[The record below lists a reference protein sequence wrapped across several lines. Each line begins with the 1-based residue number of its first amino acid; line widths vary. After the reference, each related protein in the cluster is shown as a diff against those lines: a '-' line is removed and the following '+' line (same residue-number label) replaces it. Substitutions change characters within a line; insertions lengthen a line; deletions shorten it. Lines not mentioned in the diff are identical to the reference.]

1 MAVKKNNND
10 NTEERK
16 YSTLTK
22 DILKRVDHISIE
34 NELKESYLNY
44 AMSVIVSRALPDVR
58 DGLKPVHRRILY
70 AMYDANLTHDKPYKK
85 SAATVGEV
93 LARYHPHGDAA
104 VYGTMV
110 RMAQDFSMRYL
121 LVDGQGNFGSVDDDP
136 PAAMRYTEARMTK
149 FAEEM
154 LNDIEKETVKFVPN
168 FDDSRTE
175 PSVLPATVPQLLVNG
190 SMGIAI
196 GMATNM
202 PPHNLKEVVNAI
214 VYYIDHQD
222 AEIKDLMRYI
232 QGPDFPTAG
241 IIYGKEGIKEAY
253 TTGKGRIKLRARLE
267 IEETKKDREAIVV
280 KELPYGVVKTN
291 LHEKIA
297 ELVKQGKIEGV
308 ADIRDESSN
317 RSGIRLII
325 ELKKGV
331 ATQIVLNQLW
341 KHTDLEITFGI
352 INLALVNGEPKVLN
366 LKELI
371 KYFVDHRVEVITKRT
386 EYDLNQAK
394 AKAHILE
401 GLLIAQ
407 ANIEEVIRIIRQSE
421 NTEAARNT
429 LMSKFK
435 LSEKQAQ
442 AILDMP
448 LKRLTALEKL
458 KIEQELQQLR
468 EFIAYCEDLLA
479 HPEKILAVIKDEL
492 KNIAEKYGDDRRS
505 EIIGKTN
512 DTEIDEEDLIHD
524 EDVAVSITTQ
534 GFIKRVPASSY
545 RTQGRGGVGVQGG
558 KSQGEHYIEHLF
570 VASTKDY
577 LFIFTDR
584 GKAFWMKVHEIPAL
598 TKTSQG
604 KSIKFILNLAPDE
617 KITSYFT
624 VSDFNPKQSIIMVTK
639 MGTIK
644 KMELKHLENAKKRGI
659 LALTLE
665 NNDELIGVSAV
676 ESGDDFI
683 MTTASGL
690 ALRIN
695 EQKVRNMGRAAAGVK
710 GITLDDNDICV
721 SGNGIHKGESLIVI
735 TENGIGKRL
744 SSKQFNA
751 KGRGG
756 KGQIYIKPDN
766 KTGNVVS
773 VKTVGDKD
781 EIMVVTTDDMTIKIK
796 ADSIPELGRNAK
808 GVKIVNIS
816 DGAKVSDLAVVP
828 ADTEK
833 IKINKQKIILL
844 SLYFLIRA
852 FLYFTITLKSK
863 NK

>member
-1 MAVKKNNND
+1 MAVKNNNE
-10 NTEERK
+10 NSEERK

-407 ANIEEVIRIIRQSE
+407 ANIEEVIKIIRQSE

-492 KNIAEKYGDDRRS
+492 KNISEKYGDDRRS

-828 ADTEK
+828 ADSEK
-833 IKINKQKIILL
+833 
-844 SLYFLIRA
+844 
-852 FLYFTITLKSK
+852 
-863 NK
+863 

>member
-93 LARYHPHGDAA
+93 LARYHPHGDVA

-833 IKINKQKIILL
+833 
-844 SLYFLIRA
+844 
-852 FLYFTITLKSK
+852 
-863 NK
+863 

>member
-1 MAVKKNNND
+1 MAVKKNND
-10 NTEERK
+10 NSEERK

-222 AEIKDLMRYI
+222 TEIKDLMRYI

-253 TTGKGRIKLRARLE
+253 ITGKGRIKLRARLE

-280 KELPYGVVKTN
+280 KELPYGVVKTT

-624 VSDFNPKQSIIMVTK
+624 VSEFNPKQSIIMVTK

-695 EQKVRNMGRAAAGVK
+695 EQKVRNMGRAASGVK
-710 GITLDDNDICV
+710 GISLDDNDVCV

-833 IKINKQKIILL
+833 
-844 SLYFLIRA
+844 
-852 FLYFTITLKSK
+852 
-863 NK
+863 

>member
-1 MAVKKNNND
+1 M
-10 NTEERK
+10 
-16 YSTLTK
+16 
-22 DILKRVDHISIE
+22 
-34 NELKESYLNY
+34 
-44 AMSVIVSRALPDVR
+44 PDVR

-121 LVDGQGNFGSVDDDP
+121 LVDGQGNFGSIDDDP
-136 PAAMRYTEARMTK
+136 PAAMRYTEARMTR

-202 PPHNLKEVVNAI
+202 PTHNLREVVNAV

-280 KELPYGVVKTN
+280 KELPYGVVKTT

-317 RSGIRLII
+317 RAGIRLII

-331 ATQIVLNQLW
+331 ATQIVLNQLF
-341 KHTDLEITFGI
+341 KHTDLETTFGI

-386 EYDLNQAK
+386 EYDLNQAR

-407 ANIEEVIRIIRQSE
+407 ANIEEVIRIIRESE
-421 NTEAARNT
+421 NTDAARTT
-429 LMSKFK
+429 LMNRFK

-492 KNIAEKYGDDRRS
+492 KKIAEKYGDDRRS

-598 TKTSQG
+598 TKISQG
-604 KSIKFILNLAPDE
+604 KSIKFILNLAPEE

-624 VSDFNPKQSIIMVTK
+624 VSEFDPKQSIIMVTK

-665 NNDELIGVSAV
+665 NNDELVAVSAV
-676 ESGDDFI
+676 QTGDDFI
-683 MTTASGL
+683 MTTATGL
-690 ALRIN
+690 ALRIT
-695 EQKVRNMGRAAAGVK
+695 EEKIRKMGRAAAGVK
-710 GITLDDNDICV
+710 GIALDDDDICV
-721 SGNGIHKGESLIVI
+721 SGNAIHKGESLIVI

-744 SSKQFNA
+744 SSKQFNV

-766 KTGNVVS
+766 KTGKVVS

-828 ADTEK
+828 FDNEEK
-833 IKINKQKIILL
+833 K
-844 SLYFLIRA
+844 
-852 FLYFTITLKSK
+852 
-863 NK
+863 

>member
-1 MAVKKNNND
+1 MAIKKNNGKD
-10 NTEERK
+10 NNGAEERQ

-22 DILKRVDHISIE
+22 DILKRVNRISIE
-34 NELKESYLNY
+34 NELRESYLTY
-44 AMSVIVSRALPDVR
+44 SMSVIVSRALPDVR

-93 LARYHPHGDAA
+93 LARYHPHGDSA

-110 RMAQDFSMRYL
+110 RMAQDFAMRYL

-136 PAAMRYTEARMTK
+136 PAAMRYTEARMTR

-154 LNDIEKETVKFVPN
+154 LNDIEKDTVRFVPN

-202 PPHNLKEVVNAI
+202 PPHNLREVINAI
-214 VYYIDHQD
+214 SYYIDHQN
-222 AEIKDLMRYI
+222 AEIKDLMKYV

-267 IEETKKDREAIVV
+267 IEETKKDREAIIV
-280 KELPYGVVKTN
+280 KELPYNVVKTT

-297 ELVKQGKIEGV
+297 ELVKQGKIEGIS
-308 ADIRDESSN
+308 DIRDESSN
-317 RSGIRLII
+317 RAGIRLVI

-331 ATQIVLNQLW
+331 ATQIVLNQLF
-341 KHTDLEITFGI
+341 KHTDLETTFGI

-371 KYFVDHRVEVITKRT
+371 KYFVEHRVEVITKRT
-386 EYDLNQAK
+386 QFDLNQAK

-407 ANIEEVIRIIRQSE
+407 ANIEKVIKIIRESE
-421 NTEAARNT
+421 NTESARNT
-429 LMSKFK
+429 LMKTFK

-458 KIEQELQQLR
+458 KIEEELKELK
-468 EFIAYCEDLLA
+468 EFIAFCEDLLA
-479 HPEKILAVIKDEL
+479 HPNKILAVIKNEL
-492 KNIAEKYGDDRRS
+492 QKISERYGDDRKS

-598 TKTSQG
+598 TKLSQG
-604 KSIKFILNLAPDE
+604 KSVKFILNLAPDE

-624 VSDFNPKQSIIMVTK
+624 VSDFDPKQSIIMVTK
-639 MGTIK
+639 KGTIK

-659 LALTLE
+659 LALNLE
-665 NNDELIGVSAV
+665 NGDELVAVSAIQT
-676 ESGDDFI
+676 GDDFI
-683 MTTASGL
+683 MTTDSGL

-695 EQKVRNMGRAAAGVK
+695 EQKVRNMGRAAGGVK
-710 GITLDDNDICV
+710 GITLSGDDICV

-744 SSKQFNA
+744 SSKQFNV

-756 KGQIYIKPDN
+756 HGQIYIKLDN
-766 KTGNVVS
+766 RTGKVVS

-796 ADSIPELGRNAK
+796 ANSIPELGRNAK

-816 DGAKVSDLAVVP
+816 EGAKVSDLAVVP
-828 ADTEK
+828 SAEDK
-833 IKINKQKIILL
+833 
-844 SLYFLIRA
+844 
-852 FLYFTITLKSK
+852 
-863 NK
+863 

>member
-773 VKTVGDKD
+773 AKTVGDKD

-833 IKINKQKIILL
+833 
-844 SLYFLIRA
+844 
-852 FLYFTITLKSK
+852 
-863 NK
+863 

>member
-505 EIIGKTN
+505 EIIDKTN

-710 GITLDDNDICV
+710 GITLDDNDICI

-833 IKINKQKIILL
+833 
-844 SLYFLIRA
+844 
-852 FLYFTITLKSK
+852 
-863 NK
+863 

>member
-222 AEIKDLMRYI
+222 TEIKDLMRYI

-833 IKINKQKIILL
+833 
-844 SLYFLIRA
+844 
-852 FLYFTITLKSK
+852 
-863 NK
+863 

>member
-280 KELPYGVVKTN
+280 KELPYGVVKTT

-371 KYFVDHRVEVITKRT
+371 KYFVDHRIEVITKRT

-833 IKINKQKIILL
+833 
-844 SLYFLIRA
+844 
-852 FLYFTITLKSK
+852 
-863 NK
+863 

>member
-1 MAVKKNNND
+1 MAVKKNNGKD
-10 NTEERK
+10 NNGAEERQ

-22 DILKRVDHISIE
+22 DILKRVNRISIE
-34 NELKESYLNY
+34 NELRESYLTY
-44 AMSVIVSRALPDVR
+44 SMSVIVSRALPDVR

-93 LARYHPHGDAA
+93 LARYHPHGDSA

-110 RMAQDFSMRYL
+110 RMAQDFAMRYL

-136 PAAMRYTEARMTK
+136 PAAMRYTEARMTR

-154 LNDIEKETVKFVPN
+154 LNDIEKDTVRFVPN

-202 PPHNLKEVVNAI
+202 PPHNLREVINAI
-214 VYYIDHQD
+214 FYYIDHPN
-222 AEIKDLMRYI
+222 AEIKDLMKYV

-267 IEETKKDREAIVV
+267 IEETKKDREAIIV
-280 KELPYGVVKTN
+280 KELPYNVVKTT

-297 ELVKQGKIEGV
+297 ELVKQGKIEGIS
-308 ADIRDESSN
+308 DIRDESSN
-317 RSGIRLII
+317 RAGIRLVI

-331 ATQIVLNQLW
+331 ATQIVLNQLF
-341 KHTDLEITFGI
+341 KHTDLETTFGI

-371 KYFVDHRVEVITKRT
+371 KYFVEHRVDVITKRT
-386 EYDLNQAK
+386 EYDLKQAQ

-407 ANIEEVIRIIRQSE
+407 ANIEKVIKIIRESE
-421 NTEAARNT
+421 NTESARNT
-429 LMSKFK
+429 LMKTFK

-458 KIEQELQQLR
+458 KIEEELKELK

-479 HPEKILAVIKDEL
+479 HPNKILAVIKNEL
-492 KNIAEKYGDDRRS
+492 QKISERYGDDRKS

-598 TKTSQG
+598 SKLSQG

-624 VSDFNPKQSIIMVTK
+624 VSDFDPKQSIIMVTK
-639 MGTIK
+639 KGTIK

-665 NNDELIGVSAV
+665 NNDELVAVSAIQT
-676 ESGDDFI
+676 GDDFI
-683 MTTASGL
+683 MTTDSGL

-695 EQKVRNMGRAAAGVK
+695 EQKVRNMGRAAGGVK
-710 GITLDDNDICV
+710 GITLSGDDICV

-744 SSKQFNA
+744 SSKQFNV

-756 KGQIYIKPDN
+756 HGQIYIKLDN
-766 KTGNVVS
+766 RTGKVVS

-796 ADSIPELGRNAK
+796 ANSIPELGRNAK

-816 DGAKVSDLAVVP
+816 DGARVSDLAVVP
-828 ADTEK
+828 SSEDK
-833 IKINKQKIILL
+833 
-844 SLYFLIRA
+844 
-852 FLYFTITLKSK
+852 
-863 NK
+863 

>member
-429 LMSKFK
+429 LISKFK

-833 IKINKQKIILL
+833 
-844 SLYFLIRA
+844 
-852 FLYFTITLKSK
+852 
-863 NK
+863 

>member
-1 MAVKKNNND
+1 MAIKKNNGKD
-10 NTEERK
+10 NNGAEERQ

-22 DILKRVDHISIE
+22 DILKRVNRISIE
-34 NELKESYLNY
+34 NELRESYLTY
-44 AMSVIVSRALPDVR
+44 SMSVIVSRALPDVR

-93 LARYHPHGDAA
+93 LARYHPHGDSA

-110 RMAQDFSMRYL
+110 RMAQDFAMRYL

-136 PAAMRYTEARMTK
+136 PAAMRYTEARMTR

-154 LNDIEKETVKFVPN
+154 LNDIEKDTVRFVPN

-202 PPHNLKEVVNAI
+202 PPHNLREVINAI
-214 VYYIDHQD
+214 SYYIDHQN
-222 AEIKDLMRYI
+222 AEIKDLMKYV

-267 IEETKKDREAIVV
+267 IEETKKDREAIIV
-280 KELPYGVVKTN
+280 KELPYNVVKTT

-297 ELVKQGKIEGV
+297 ELVKQGKIEGIS
-308 ADIRDESSN
+308 DIRDESSN
-317 RSGIRLII
+317 RAGIRLVI

-331 ATQIVLNQLW
+331 ATQIVLNQLF
-341 KHTDLEITFGI
+341 KHTDLETTFGI

-371 KYFVDHRVEVITKRT
+371 KYFVEHRVEVITKRT
-386 EYDLNQAK
+386 QFDLNQAK

-407 ANIEEVIRIIRQSE
+407 ANIEKVIKIIRESE
-421 NTEAARNT
+421 NTESARNT
-429 LMSKFK
+429 LMKTFK

-458 KIEQELQQLR
+458 KIEEELKELK
-468 EFIAYCEDLLA
+468 EFIAFCEDLLA
-479 HPEKILAVIKDEL
+479 HPNKILAVIKNEL
-492 KNIAEKYGDDRRS
+492 QKISERYGDDRKS

-598 TKTSQG
+598 TKLSQG
-604 KSIKFILNLAPDE
+604 KSVKFILNLAPDE

-624 VSDFNPKQSIIMVTK
+624 VSDFDPKQSIIMVTK
-639 MGTIK
+639 KGTIK

-659 LALTLE
+659 LALNLE
-665 NNDELIGVSAV
+665 NGDELVAVSAIQT
-676 ESGDDFI
+676 GDDFI
-683 MTTASGL
+683 MTTDSGL

-695 EQKVRNMGRAAAGVK
+695 EQKVRNMGRAAGGVK
-710 GITLDDNDICV
+710 GITLSGDDICV

-744 SSKQFNA
+744 SSKQFNV

-756 KGQIYIKPDN
+756 HGQIYIKLDN
-766 KTGNVVS
+766 RTGKVVS

-796 ADSIPELGRNAK
+796 ANSIPELGRNAK

-816 DGAKVSDLAVVP
+816 EGARVSDLAVVP
-828 ADTEK
+828 SAEDK
-833 IKINKQKIILL
+833 
-844 SLYFLIRA
+844 
-852 FLYFTITLKSK
+852 
-863 NK
+863 

>member
-1 MAVKKNNND
+1 MAVKKNKED
-10 NTEERK
+10 NSEERQ

-34 NELKESYLNY
+34 NELRESYLTY

-121 LVDGQGNFGSVDDDP
+121 LVDGQGNFGSIDDDP
-136 PAAMRYTEARMTK
+136 PAAMRYTEARMTR

-222 AEIKDLMRYI
+222 AEIKDLMRYV

-267 IEETKKDREAIVV
+267 VEETKRDREAIVV
-280 KELPYGVVKTN
+280 KELPYGVVKTT

-317 RSGIRLII
+317 RAGIRLII

-341 KHTDLEITFGI
+341 KHTDLETTFGI

-407 ANIEEVIRIIRQSE
+407 ANIEEVIRIIRESE
-421 NTEAARNT
+421 NTDAARNT
-429 LMSKFK
+429 LMNRFK

-492 KNIAEKYGDDRRS
+492 KKIAEKYGDDRRS

-598 TKTSQG
+598 SKISQG
-604 KSIKFILNLAPDE
+604 KSIKFILNLAPEE

-624 VSDFNPKQSIIMVTK
+624 VSDFDPKQSIVMVTK

-665 NNDELIGVSAV
+665 NNDELVAVSAV
-676 ESGDDFI
+676 QPGDDFI
-683 MTTASGL
+683 MTTATGL
-690 ALRIN
+690 ALRIT
-695 EQKVRNMGRAAAGVK
+695 EEKIRKMGRAAGGVK
-710 GITLDDNDICV
+710 GISLDDDDICV
-721 SGNGIHKGESLIVI
+721 SGNAIHKGESLIVI

-744 SSKQFNA
+744 SSKQFNV
-751 KGRGG
+751 KCRGG
-756 KGQIYIKPDN
+756 KGQIYIKLDN
-766 KTGNVVS
+766 KTGKVVS

-816 DGAKVSDLAVVP
+816 DGARVSDLAVVP
-828 ADTEK
+828 LDEEEK
-833 IKINKQKIILL
+833 K
-844 SLYFLIRA
+844 
-852 FLYFTITLKSK
+852 
-863 NK
+863 

>member
-710 GITLDDNDICV
+710 GISLDDNDVCV

-828 ADTEK
+828 ADTE
-833 IKINKQKIILL
+833 NK
-844 SLYFLIRA
+844 
-852 FLYFTITLKSK
+852 
-863 NK
+863 

>member
-1 MAVKKNNND
+1 MAVKKNKTD
-10 NTEERK
+10 NSEERQ

-34 NELKESYLNY
+34 NELRESYLTY

-121 LVDGQGNFGSVDDDP
+121 LVDGQGNFGSIDDDP
-136 PAAMRYTEARMTK
+136 PAAMRYTEARMTR

-202 PPHNLKEVVNAI
+202 PTHNLREVVNAV

-280 KELPYGVVKTN
+280 KELPYGVVKTT

-317 RSGIRLII
+317 RAGIRLII

-331 ATQIVLNQLW
+331 ATQIVLNQLF
-341 KHTDLEITFGI
+341 KHTDLETTFGI

-371 KYFVDHRVEVITKRT
+371 KYFVDHRVEVITRRT

-407 ANIEEVIRIIRQSE
+407 ANIEEVIRIIRESE
-421 NTEAARNT
+421 NTDAARTT
-429 LMSKFK
+429 LMNRFK

-492 KNIAEKYGDDRRS
+492 KKIAEKYGDDRRS

-598 TKTSQG
+598 TKISQG
-604 KSIKFILNLAPDE
+604 KSIKFILNLAPEE

-624 VSDFNPKQSIIMVTK
+624 VSEFDPKQSIIMVTK

-644 KMELKHLENAKKRGI
+644 KMELKHLENAKKRGV

-665 NNDELIGVSAV
+665 NNDELVAVSAV
-676 ESGDDFI
+676 QTGDDFI
-683 MTTASGL
+683 MTTATGL
-690 ALRIN
+690 ALRIT
-695 EQKVRNMGRAAAGVK
+695 EEKIRKMGRAAAGVK
-710 GITLDDNDICV
+710 GIALDDDDICV
-721 SGNGIHKGESLIVI
+721 SGNAIHKGESLIVI

-744 SSKQFNA
+744 SSKQFNV

-766 KTGNVVS
+766 KTGKVVS

-781 EIMVVTTDDMTIKIK
+781 EIMLVTTDDMTIKIK

-828 ADTEK
+828 FDNEEK
-833 IKINKQKIILL
+833 K
-844 SLYFLIRA
+844 
-852 FLYFTITLKSK
+852 
-863 NK
+863 